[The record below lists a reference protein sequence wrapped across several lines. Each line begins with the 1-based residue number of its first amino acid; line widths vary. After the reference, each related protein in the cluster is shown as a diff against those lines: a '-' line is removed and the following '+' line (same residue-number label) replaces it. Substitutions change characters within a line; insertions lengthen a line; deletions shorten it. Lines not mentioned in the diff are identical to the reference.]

1 MGISDR
7 QRHGGEGM
15 TFGERLYELRNKN
28 NLSQEDLA
36 EVLDVS
42 RQSISK
48 WENDKAY
55 PEMTRLLFMSD
66 YFDVSLDYLMRGIKK
81 ENNEEKVTADD
92 ADKNSND
99 KYKTKN
105 ILLVWNNFLSNL
117 SPNQKTLFMLL
128 YILIICSLVALIVSV
143 IYLGGYEIGKF
154 IGYLTK

>member
-28 NLSQEDLA
+28 NLSQEELA

-42 RQSISK
+42 RHSISK
-48 WENDKAY
+48 WENDKGY

-92 ADKNSND
+92 ADKISND

>member
-15 TFGERLYELRNKN
+15 AFGERLYELRNKN
-28 NLSQEDLA
+28 NLSQEELA

-92 ADKNSND
+92 ADKNSNY

>member
-1 MGISDR
+1 
-7 QRHGGEGM
+7 M
-15 TFGERLYELRNKN
+15 TFGERLYELRNKKN
-28 NLSQEDLA
+28 ISQEELA

-66 YFDVSLDYLMRGIKK
+66 YFDVSLDYLMRGIKIE
-81 ENNEEKVTADD
+81 ENVENVAQ
-92 ADKNSND
+92 

-105 ILLVWNNFLSNL
+105 MLLVWNDFLSNL
-117 SPNQKTLFMLL
+117 SKKQKTLFTAL
-128 YILIICSLVALIVSV
+128 YILIICALVSVIVSV

-154 IGYLTK
+154 IAYLTE

>member
-1 MGISDR
+1 
-7 QRHGGEGM
+7 M

-28 NLSQEDLA
+28 NLSQEELA

-117 SPNQKTLFMLL
+117 SPNQKTLFLLL